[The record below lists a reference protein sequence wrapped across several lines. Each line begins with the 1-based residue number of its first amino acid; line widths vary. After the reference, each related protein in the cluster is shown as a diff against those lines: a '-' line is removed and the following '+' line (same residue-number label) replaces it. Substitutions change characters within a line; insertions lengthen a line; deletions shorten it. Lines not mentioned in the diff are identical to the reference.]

1 MMRWT
6 PPADLRTQVRRLWDR
21 GRILS
26 SLATGET
33 FFPMRLV
40 LKRPSAAELRDH
52 FDEARTWSASLRAM
66 PHLRLTMREFRHRVS
81 GANALPHEAWIDTVE
96 DAVALM
102 GKQRETAA
110 FRRVVEATGDR
121 QPSLLPWLARRP
133 LRALQLAGDWDR
145 LLDVVGWLQGHPR
158 PGVYLRQMDVPG
170 VHSKFVEARRGV
182 IGELLDCALPPESID
197 AGAAGAAGFAR
208 RYGFLDKPER
218 IRFRV
223 LDPARALLPGGHIQD
238 AMHDAGTSVAGIG
251 GDGTGGGHIQDAV
264 HDAGTSVA
272 GIGGDG
278 TGGSHIQD
286 VTLDA
291 RTFAALDTGVSRVF
305 ITENEIN
312 FLAFPRTKDAMAI
325 FGAGYGFESLG
336 QAHWL
341 ARCRLFYWGDIDT
354 HGFAILDELR
364 GHFDQVESFLMDRD
378 TFLAFESLWG
388 TESSPIDRDLS
399 RLTAGERALYD
410 DLRDNRIGT
419 HLRLEQE
426 RIGFAWVR
434 SELSRLA

>member
-6 PPADLRTQVRRLWDR
+6 PPADLRTQVQRLWDR

-66 PHLRLTMREFRHRVS
+66 PHVRLTMREFRHRVS

-110 FRRVVEATGDR
+110 FRRVMEATGDR

-133 LRALQLAGDWDR
+133 LQALQLAGDWDR
-145 LLDVVGWLQGHPR
+145 LLDVVGWLQDHPR

-182 IGELLDCALPPESID
+182 IGELLDCALPPQSID
-197 AGAAGAAGFAR
+197 ADAAGAAGFAR

-238 AMHDAGTSVAGIG
+238 VMHDARTSVAGIG
-251 GDGTGGGHIQDAV
+251 GDGTGGGC
-264 HDAGTSVA
+264 
-272 GIGGDG
+272 
-278 TGGSHIQD
+278 IQD

-312 FLAFPRTKDAMAI
+312 FLAFPRMKDAMAI
-325 FGAGYGFESLG
+325 FGAGYGFDSLG

-388 TESSPIDRDLS
+388 TESSPIDRDLP

-410 DLRDNRIGT
+410 DLRDNRIGP

-426 RIGFAWVR
+426 RIGFGWLR
-434 SELSRLA
+434 NELSRL

>member
-1 MMRWT
+1 MVIERDRGTARMMRWT

-21 GRILS
+21 GKILS

-33 FFPMRLV
+33 FFPIRLV

-66 PHLRLTMREFRHRVS
+66 PHVRLTMREFRHRVS

-96 DAVALM
+96 DAVAWM

-133 LRALQLAGDWDR
+133 LQALQLAGDWDR
-145 LLDVVGWLQGHPR
+145 LLDVVGWLQDHPR

-251 GDGTGGGHIQDAV
+251 GDGTGGGC
-264 HDAGTSVA
+264 
-272 GIGGDG
+272 
-278 TGGSHIQD
+278 IQD

-312 FLAFPRTKDAMAI
+312 FLAFPRMKDAMAI

-388 TESSPIDRDLS
+388 TESSPIDRDLP

-419 HLRLEQE
+419 NLRLEQE

-434 SELSRLA
+434 NKLSRLA

>member
-1 MMRWT
+1 M
-6 PPADLRTQVRRLWDR
+6 
-21 GRILS
+21 
-26 SLATGET
+26 
-33 FFPMRLV
+33 
-40 LKRPSAAELRDH
+40 
-52 FDEARTWSASLRAM
+52 
-66 PHLRLTMREFRHRVS
+66 
-81 GANALPHEAWIDTVE
+81 
-96 DAVALM
+96 
-102 GKQRETAA
+102 
-110 FRRVVEATGDR
+110 
-121 QPSLLPWLARRP
+121 
-133 LRALQLAGDWDR
+133 
-145 LLDVVGWLQGHPR
+145 
-158 PGVYLRQMDVPG
+158 
-170 VHSKFVEARRGV
+170 
-182 IGELLDCALPPESID
+182 
-197 AGAAGAAGFAR
+197 
-208 RYGFLDKPER
+208 
-218 IRFRV
+218 
-223 LDPARALLPGGHIQD
+223 
-238 AMHDAGTSVAGIG
+238 
-251 GDGTGGGHIQDAV
+251 

-388 TESSPIDRDLS
+388 DGELADRPGSVETDRRGTRPVRRPPGQPHRHAPPPGAGTHRVRVGNEQAEPAVAHVCRRSRSIQRLVDLRAKLAIDRLAVGQADVIGEHLPERREGGLAVHA
-399 RLTAGERALYD
+399 RL
-410 DLRDNRIGT
+410 
-419 HLRLEQE
+419 
-426 RIGFAWVR
+426 VR
-434 SELSRLA
+434 P